1 MNKKIALIL
10 ACCAATSFA
19 ACNETTEWNFT
30 ESCDAEAKRCVESTI
45 QVCKDGVWVLEA
57 TCEGNTPWCDVATH
71 TCIAQPVVKD
81 CQDGAKKCDQNAVWA
96 CKTGKWEK
104 TTDCNEGDKTCNS
117 TTYVCDPKTQTEVT
131 CDHNG
136 TKLAVGATAC
146 DGDTTLVTCTA
157 SADGTTASL
166 TPTDCSTSSKVCGND
181 AENKA
186 ACIDAQPA
194 PSVKCTKDGDETEY
208 KVGDKYCGDNNTLY
222 TCTLSEDGTTATF
235 KSAACQGDKPVCDN
249 TANECRAYNNCTL
262 NNAPVAHDAHV
273 CDGNVSK
280 KCNDGTIENGK
291 DCATENPAQV
301 CLNSTGLCDVAPAT
315 SCTDTAVGTV
325 EDGKT
330 VCKENNVYTCNNT
343 QLSQTKACTVTAD
356 DTSKSFVA
364 TCIAANGDTAAHCDK
379 KCAEDTALNAAGDAC
394 EPIDGK
400 NIICR
405 VNNNVAQV
413 KRFWGGQF
421 SEWNNCSD
429 NQEAG
434 TENAAE
440 YGCNDAGDGCIVKS
454 CVAGYHP
461 VKGDNGKYTCEH
473 DITMN
478 CGTGADGKP
487 FEINSYHCNDD
498 NTKVMVCSAENS
510 TDYTATLQQAAV
522 CDASKGFTCDPKK
535 VGTLEACACTDTMP
549 AKCVEDGNFAKVT
562 SCDSATGKIITTDC
576 AKNGYTTSA
585 KCNEDANACGK
596 PICKDGYVV
605 ANGVCGKCDVEG
617 AESCGAGKTCVNG
630 KCVAGEE
637 PACTTDS
644 CSDGMIKK
652 CVDADGSK
660 KYADPVS
667 CIENGK
673 GKCKEGS
680 STECDTIVLSCNVD
694 YMSTEGA
701 CKKYDTVEC
710 TKGIC
715 TDSYYFGCPA
725 ATSGTTS
732 YHTKGVEKP
741 ADDANGTWACNV
753 DNGWTLTCTDTDLYE
768 VKDGKCVLKA
778 GKCKA
783 DADCSGDTPKCD
795 VASNTCVAA
804 PATECTAGAIQCV
817 DETKYKS
824 CAAEGKWDTTEKTV
838 DTGLKCDTTANTLVC
853 KDDAAK
859 TCDGTK
865 VMGCKDGKL
874 NQEIQDCATN
884 TEGKTTC
891 TAGACVEG
899 GATPAPTK
907 SLIIS
912 ELIRIGNNGRAIELY
927 NATDSA
933 IDLSKCKVEILASG
947 NDTVD
952 ITIDNMTGSI
962 ESGHVH
968 VICGNKVE
976 TTYTS
981 AKGKCNTTANDN
993 LQNMGKKRVVRLSC
1007 NGMDV
1012 DVLGKL
1018 KTSDSFFSE
1027 QRNIRKCGII
1037 VGDTNGT
1044 DAWDVNTQFELTKLN
1059 DNWNWDSIG
1068 THKAV
1073 CDTPTE

>member
-117 TTYVCDPKTQTEVT
+117 TTYVCDPKAQTEVT

-136 TKLAVGATAC
+136 TKLAVDASVC
-146 DGDTTLVTCTA
+146 SDDTTLQTCTA

-166 TPTDCSTSSKVCGND
+166 TPTDCSTYSKVCGND

-235 KSAACQGDKPVCDN
+235 ESAACAGETPVCD
-249 TANECRAYNNCTL
+249 ANACRAYNKCAANGVDVEH
-262 NNAPVAHDAHV
+262 NATV

-280 KCNDGTIENGK
+280 KCNDGTLEIVE
-291 DCATENPAQV
+291 DCTAKTPAQV
-301 CLNSTGLCDVAPAT
+301 CLTESGKCGDAPAT
-315 SCTDTAVGTV
+315 ACTDTTVGTV
-325 EDGKT
+325 NDGEK
-330 VCKENNVYTCNNT
+330 VCKDNNLWTCDNT

-667 CIENGK
+667 CIENGV

-680 STECDTIVLSCNVD
+680 STECDTVALSCNVD
-694 YMSTEGA
+694 YMLVENA

-710 TKGIC
+710 TTGVC
-715 TDSYYFGCPA
+715 TDSHYFGCPA
-725 ATSGTTS
+725 VTDGTS

-741 ADDANGTWACNV
+741 AVDANGTWACDV

-1044 DAWDVNTQFELTKLN
+1044 DAWDVNTQFESTKLN

>member
-81 CQDGAKKCDQNAVWA
+81 CKDGAQKCDQNAVWT

-104 TTDCNEGDKTCNS
+104 TTDCNVGDKTCNS

-136 TKLAVGATAC
+136 TKLAVGDTVC
-146 DGDTTLVTCTA
+146 SNDTTLQTCTA
-157 SADGTTASL
+157 SADGSTASL

-186 ACIDAQPA
+186 ACIDAQPPA
-194 PSVKCTKDGDETEY
+194 PTVKCTRDGEETEY
-208 KVGDKYCGDNNTLY
+208 EVGDKYCGADNTLY
-222 TCTLSEDGTTATF
+222 TCTLSADGTTATF
-235 KSAACQGDKPVCDN
+235 ESAPCAGKTPVCD
-249 TANECRAYNNCTL
+249 ANACRAYNKCAANGVDVEH
-262 NNAPVAHDAHV
+262 NATV

-280 KCNDGTIENGK
+280 KCNDGTLEIVE
-291 DCATENPAQV
+291 DCTTKTPAQV
-301 CLNSTGLCDVAPAT
+301 CLATTGECGDAPSTA
-315 SCTDTAVGTV
+315 CTDTTVGTV
-325 EDGKT
+325 NDGEK
-330 VCKENNVYTCNNT
+330 VCKDNNLWTCDNT

-522 CDASKGFTCDPKK
+522 CDASKGFTCDPEK

-576 AKNGYTTSA
+576 AKNGYTKSTT
-585 KCNEDANACGK
+585 CNQDANACGK

-605 ANGVCGKCDVEG
+605 VNGVCGKCDVEG
-617 AESCGAGKTCVNG
+617 AESCGDGKTCVNG

-667 CIENGK
+667 CIENGV

-680 STECDTIVLSCNVD
+680 STECDTVALSCNVD
-694 YMSTEGA
+694 YMLVENA

-710 TKGIC
+710 TKGVC
-715 TDSYYFGCPA
+715 TDSHYFGCPA
-725 ATSGTTS
+725 VTDGTS

-741 ADDANGTWACNV
+741 AVDANGTWACDV

-899 GATPAPTK
+899 GAPAPTEFDVDLTK
-907 SLIIS
+907 CDKTNNCVDTGSGTNPGYARVATYQLSDSIKLEVKGMLNDGKLQMTGAGKKKPSHIIVS
-912 ELIRIGNNGRAIELY
+912 GINGVKNIEFDW
-927 NATDSA
+927 AGGDA
-933 IDLSKCKVEILASG
+933 K
-947 NDTVD
+947 NDT
-952 ITIDNMTGSI
+952 
-962 ESGHVH
+962 
-968 VICGNKVE
+968 GNKFDVIVGTNTKTE
-976 TTYTS
+976 SFAKNEVRKTTTYEFNDSSATS
-981 AKGKCNTTANDN
+981 FTIKPQVVDENSNSANRVYVYGVKFTTY
-993 LQNMGKKRVVRLSC
+993 
-1007 NGMDV
+1007 
-1012 DVLGKL
+1012 
-1018 KTSDSFFSE
+1018 
-1027 QRNIRKCGII
+1027 
-1037 VGDTNGT
+1037 
-1044 DAWDVNTQFELTKLN
+1044 
-1059 DNWNWDSIG
+1059 
-1068 THKAV
+1068 
-1073 CDTPTE
+1073 